1 MKWTRKAGSIDAI
14 RYRCEV
20 LVPKLIPFAQKC
32 SLEYIV
38 QEDKCPSY
46 ASHF

>member
-1 MKWTRKAGSIDAI
+1 MKQTRKASGIDAI
-14 RYRCEV
+14 RYRREV

-32 SLEYIV
+32 GPEYIV